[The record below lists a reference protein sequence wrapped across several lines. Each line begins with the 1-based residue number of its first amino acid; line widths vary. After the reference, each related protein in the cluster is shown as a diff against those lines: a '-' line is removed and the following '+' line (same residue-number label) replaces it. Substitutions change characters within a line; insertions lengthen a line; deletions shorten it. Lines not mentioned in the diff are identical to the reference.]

1 MPRPYNKIVLWQHS
15 VVLDDGGEVDLDLG
29 NYERFLDVTLTRDNN
44 ITTGKVYRQVIE
56 KERRGDYLGKTVQV
70 VPHITDA
77 IQDWVERVASV
88 AVDASGQAPDV
99 CIVELGGTVGD
110 IESAPPTMTKYIL
123 VSGGVISGIGKG
135 VIASSTG
142 LLLKS
147 YGLRVTAIKIDPYL
161 NIDAGTLS
169 PLDHGEVF
177 VLDDG
182 GEVDLDLGNY
192 ERFLDVTL
200 TRDNNITTGKVYR
213 QVIEKERRGDY
224 LGKTVQ
230 VVPHITDA
238 IQDWVER
245 VASVAVDAS
254 GQAPDVC
261 IVELGGTVGDIESAP
276 ATAPSGGTVIATAP
290 PLSSTP
296 AATSTTSAASATT
309 ASESSWTHSSATS
322 SSSTTAASKTSTAAQ
337 STDASCATG
346 STLICSLDPTTSCVA
361 LARSDLFKGLQGSKI
376 LIPTDVSAW
385 FKDRLP
391 TTYTKIVSNEASRI
405 TSSADLV
412 HLFTSSTSYSL
423 TSNWDDFHQSL
434 VECAAPGHRWGLTY
448 ALVDLVQYYRVRN
461 DPCANTVGAA
471 ALNVCS
477 SIFADR
483 ADSLRVDFNNAT
495 LCLNQSDDAK
505 AKQAAHLA
513 LLATG
518 IPSPLVTDNST
529 CRSAVALALDNSNWC
544 GYATAN
550 IAASRGCT
558 SATKD
563 AGLLTGV
570 STANGVFGDVFGP
583 NTQWIVIGLIA
594 GGAVLVLV
602 LIVLVV
608 RACRAV
614 KQRQHEK
621 EQLLFS
627 PIAHMHSGAP
637 IGRSGSVRQILPV
650 GGGGARRTGGGNT
663 AATGTAAERRALIQ
677 RRERGARKTT
687 NDSETAADESSPPS
701 QRRRVPSTTR
711 RSRLLKVVPARQTS
725 AAVEPSSTLINVMHR
740 TNQAGTQFAGGAPGS
755 NPAYQ
760 AESYTA
766 VQPPPAGAPYGGVYQ
781 PVQPHMQPQYMP
793 PAAGVV
799 YGEVRPGQAIPVY
812 AAAAPAPSS
821 AAGFYAV
828 PAPAPAPAS
837 APPAAPVGGA
847 LVAAPSG
854 GYMYASAM
862 QKQASAGDLNRRAP
876 RPPSSSMASSGSLY
890 ALNQASA
897 ESGAPATQ

>member
-1 MPRPYNKIVLWQHS
+1 MSSPASFS
-15 VVLDDGGEVDLDLG
+15 VG
-29 NYERFLDVTLTRDNN
+29 
-44 ITTGKVYRQVIE
+44 
-56 KERRGDYLGKTVQV
+56 
-70 VPHITDA
+70 
-77 IQDWVERVASV
+77 
-88 AVDASGQAPDV
+88 ASG
-99 CIVELGGTVGD
+99 
-110 IESAPPTMTKYIL
+110 
-123 VSGGVISGIGKG
+123 
-135 VIASSTG
+135 SSPA
-142 LLLKS
+142 
-147 YGLRVTAIKIDPYL
+147 AI
-161 NIDAGTLS
+161 
-169 PLDHGEVF
+169 
-177 VLDDG
+177 
-182 GEVDLDLGNY
+182 
-192 ERFLDVTL
+192 
-200 TRDNNITTGKVYR
+200 
-213 QVIEKERRGDY
+213 
-224 LGKTVQ
+224 
-230 VVPHITDA
+230 
-238 IQDWVER
+238 
-245 VASVAVDAS
+245 
-254 GQAPDVC
+254 
-261 IVELGGTVGDIESAP
+261 

-290 PLSSTP
+290 PPSS
-296 AATSTTSAASATT
+296 TSTTTSTTAAPPST
-309 ASESSWTHSSATS
+309 ASESSSTRSSTAS
-322 SSSTTAASKTSTAAQ
+322 SSSTKTTSKTSTAAQ
-337 STDASCATG
+337 STDTSCATG
-346 STLICSLDPTTSCVA
+346 STLICSLDPTTSCVS

-391 TTYTKIVSNEASRI
+391 TVYANIVSNEASRI
-405 TSSADLV
+405 TSLADLV

-423 TSNWDDFHQSL
+423 ASNWDDFHQSL

-471 ALNVCS
+471 ALTVCS
-477 SIFADR
+477 SILADR
-483 ADSLRVDFNNAT
+483 ADSLRTDFNNAT
-495 LCLNQSDDAK
+495 VCLNQSDEAK

-518 IPSPLVTDNST
+518 IPSPLVVDTSS
-529 CRSAVALALDNSNWC
+529 CRSATALALDNSNWC

-563 AGLLTGV
+563 TGLLTGA
-570 STANGVFGDVFGP
+570 STANGVFGNVFGP

-608 RACRAV
+608 RACRAA

-637 IGRSGSVRQILPV
+637 IGRSGSVRQIAPV
-650 GGGGARRTGGGNT
+650 GGGARRTGGGGNT
-663 AATGTAAERRALIQ
+663 AATGTSAERRALIQ
-677 RRERGARKTT
+677 RRERGGRTTT
-687 NDSETAADESSPPS
+687 NDSDTPADVAVPAKPAPPS
-701 QRRRVPSTTR
+701 SEHYATVALP
-711 RSRLLKVVPARQTS
+711 KVVPARQAS
-725 AAVEPSSTLINVMHR
+725 AAEPSSTLINVMHR
-740 TNQAGTQFAGGAPGS
+740 TNQAGTQFAGGAPAS
-755 NPAYQ
+755 EPAYQ
-760 AESYTA
+760 AGYYTVVA
-766 VQPPPAGAPYGGVYQ
+766 PPPAGAPYGGVYQ
-781 PVQPHMQPQYMP
+781 PVQPQMQSQYMP
-793 PAAGVV
+793 PAGVV

-821 AAGFYAV
+821 ATGFYAL
-828 PAPAPAPAS
+828 PAPAPAP

-862 QKQASAGDLNRRAP
+862 QKQASASDLNRRAP